1 MPFLLSKRI
10 KVESKFMQATIHLD
24 DNLMQTAFQLSGI
37 KTEQALI
44 EQAVKELIKNY
55 QARRKMQHWQKTISE
70 LTGCWEDFPNIEQLR
85 ADLILEQPR
94 ESL

>member
-1 MPFLLSKRI
+1 
-10 KVESKFMQATIHLD
+10 MQATIHLD

-55 QARRKMQHWQKTISE
+55 QARIKTQHWQKTISE
-70 LTGCWEDFPNIEQLR
+70 LAGSWDDFPDIEQLR
-85 ADLILEQPR
+85 ADLMPEQPR

>member
-1 MPFLLSKRI
+1 
-10 KVESKFMQATIHLD
+10 MQATIHLD

-55 QARRKMQHWQKTISE
+55 QTATSAKKSWLGCMRNEGKIIGDIVAPVMSE
-70 LTGCWEDFPNIEQLR
+70 TK
-85 ADLILEQPR
+85 
-94 ESL
+94 